1 MEELRCKNCDAALDV
16 SAAAGGVV
24 KCFFCGSAF
33 TLPKQNQSSEV
44 LSYLRMGQNELNCCA
59 FDRAYAAF
67 SRAAELDPTEPE
79 AHFGLALSE
88 FKVQYVR
95 DAVNHRLQPV
105 CHESAVRSFSEC
117 KHVQNALRCATNE
130 QRKDYVEKANE
141 IDSIRRKFTELAAS
155 GLSYDCFICV
165 KVTDEEGKYTK
176 DGVDAGKIYHTLL
189 QNGIRPFYS
198 EYEMA
203 NRAGADYE
211 AVILY
216 ALTVCKC
223 MLIVCGN
230 EEYLQTP
237 WVKNEY
243 TRYIS
248 FLRGGEKKSDS
259 ITFVFRGTPIE
270 KLPGIDGK
278 IQGISL
284 TEDVAAIDKIR
295 SFVERFC
302 KNSREQTKRSERKP
316 GLLDKALDGV
326 EKLRNFDWEHFNP
339 IESVKS
345 YVFRRPQPET
355 TQARIETKTP
365 RAKPSTP
372 FEVGSII
379 RFGRYRQDVASSEK
393 SPIEWVVLEKRS
405 GAALLI
411 SRYALDCLPYHK
423 NFNLKKWKK
432 SFLRKWLN
440 RTFFK
445 RAFTKEERN
454 RIRKCLVSNAEP
466 REEIYAK
473 ETKERVFLL
482 SLSEYCEYGRD
493 AKLKNVGQAT
503 FYAERRAKRLGR
515 KRRQIVDAART
526 NWWLRTMRRGKSS
539 FDGTGEWRA
548 YGYEAKINSGR
559 GALFVTCPRLVVPV
573 LWLKIGTTAD

>member
-237 WVKNEY
+237 WVKN
-243 TRYIS
+243 
-248 FLRGGEKKSDS
+248 
-259 ITFVFRGTPIE
+259 
-270 KLPGIDGK
+270 
-278 IQGISL
+278 
-284 TEDVAAIDKIR
+284 
-295 SFVERFC
+295 
-302 KNSREQTKRSERKP
+302 
-316 GLLDKALDGV
+316 
-326 EKLRNFDWEHFNP
+326 
-339 IESVKS
+339 
-345 YVFRRPQPET
+345 
-355 TQARIETKTP
+355 
-365 RAKPSTP
+365 
-372 FEVGSII
+372 
-379 RFGRYRQDVASSEK
+379 
-393 SPIEWVVLEKRS
+393 
-405 GAALLI
+405 
-411 SRYALDCLPYHK
+411 
-423 NFNLKKWKK
+423 
-432 SFLRKWLN
+432 
-440 RTFFK
+440 
-445 RAFTKEERN
+445 
-454 RIRKCLVSNAEP
+454 
-466 REEIYAK
+466 
-473 ETKERVFLL
+473 
-482 SLSEYCEYGRD
+482 
-493 AKLKNVGQAT
+493 
-503 FYAERRAKRLGR
+503 
-515 KRRQIVDAART
+515 
-526 NWWLRTMRRGKSS
+526 
-539 FDGTGEWRA
+539 
-548 YGYEAKINSGR
+548 
-559 GALFVTCPRLVVPV
+559 
-573 LWLKIGTTAD
+573 